1 MESEI
6 NYETILEYNK
16 YFKDIDKTYNKSES
30 SLDTLLIYF
39 NKYLLDILFLNNNL
53 YLRVVLENQLTADS
67 IINPI
72 NEIKENLIHIINFF
86 ASVCEEI
93 DIDQINEQIK
103 HKYCELICK
112 GIFVIYQYYYLY
124 IHSEKTKKLQTT
136 IGRSKTIANLK
147 SQSIEKLNSR
157 IVKRLNS
164 RSKTTKSLN
173 KKQSSTE
180 IDKLDSKFKIEEML
194 QRNTDTFNRKF
205 KQFINSRID
214 DAKINKDTYTIRKI
228 NILSEDLDNSKIDDD
243 LIKKCII
250 LYKIIIIEFN
260 KLFYNI
266 NEEEYI
272 TYPMDNELIGS
283 NNAIEILT
291 DEERLKHNS
300 DEIQELKQILAYQLN
315 ILTESNDELLEIKE
329 SSFITIPQYG
339 AICWFISMLTC
350 LTYSDKNKQLLLE
363 KKEINEEKI
372 IDIKDFSDDMK
383 SDEIFVSFIYYIIDK
398 ITKDFNK
405 YNKQLKKNCDLF
417 YYLKKVPIFF
427 LTTMIDEYKNKFQ
440 LRVEQIS
447 KKDDDKKQPPSNTSL
462 FNYLRSFVTSPEKK
476 EESEED
482 KLRLKEYCENEI
494 KKNNVNVTNFI
505 NKKIS
510 DDNSSMK
517 LSLTH
522 FSIIKLFYSL
532 LNINCAYIYKIG
544 DNYHKTPEKNTNY
557 DVIIIDYTYIIN
569 NDENVKKNVI
579 KNTGKITDGIIE
591 KLENKNIKFNGEI
604 YEIDYVLHA
613 TDTDLTCHNC
623 GHCIS
628 NIQYQGEEYYYNST
642 DSIKKI
648 KCGDET
654 IKIPCNLIKE
664 EWKTKLDSDRCYKLP
679 KCKYLPEYTHDKIK
693 STVKEILKNSSH
705 DNICFNNSVN
715 TRICY
720 VKQQ

>member
-1 MESEI
+1 ME
-6 NYETILEYNK
+6 
-16 YFKDIDKTYNKSES
+16 FWG
-30 SLDTLLIYF
+30 
-39 NKYLLDILFLNNNL
+39 LNNNL
-53 YLRVVLENQLTADS
+53 YLKVVLENQLTADS

-173 KKQSSTE
+173 KKQLSTE

-214 DAKINKDTYTIRKI
+214 DAKINKDTYAIRKI

-260 KLFYNI
+260 QLFYNI

-272 TYPMDNELIGS
+272 TYPMDNKLMGL

-300 DEIQELKQILAYQLN
+300 DEIQELKQLLAYQLN

-383 SDEIFVSFIYYIIDK
+383 SDEIFVSFIYYIINK

-427 LTTMIDEYKNKFQ
+427 LTTMIGEYKNKFQ

-476 EESEED
+476 
-482 KLRLKEYCENEI
+482 RRQ
-494 KKNNVNVTNFI
+494 T
-505 NKKIS
+505 
-510 DDNSSMK
+510 
-517 LSLTH
+517 
-522 FSIIKLFYSL
+522 
-532 LNINCAYIYKIG
+532 
-544 DNYHKTPEKNTNY
+544 
-557 DVIIIDYTYIIN
+557 
-569 NDENVKKNVI
+569 
-579 KNTGKITDGIIE
+579 
-591 KLENKNIKFNGEI
+591 
-604 YEIDYVLHA
+604 
-613 TDTDLTCHNC
+613 
-623 GHCIS
+623 
-628 NIQYQGEEYYYNST
+628 
-642 DSIKKI
+642 KI
-648 KCGDET
+648 KRV
-654 IKIPCNLIKE
+654 L
-664 EWKTKLDSDRCYKLP
+664 
-679 KCKYLPEYTHDKIK
+679 
-693 STVKEILKNSSH
+693 
-705 DNICFNNSVN
+705 
-715 TRICY
+715 
-720 VKQQ
+720 